1 MNLKFYK
8 KLYLDENIVNEDE
21 IIEQIR
27 DNINIFGLYLICV
40 PKNSNASHNH
50 TFEIFSLKEAFKD
63 RYKDKE
69 YIVVGMAYSKK
80 QAFIVVKNIFE
91 DNIKD
96 INHIKQ
102 KFIKNK

>member
-1 MNLKFYK
+1 MDLKFYK
-8 KLYLDENIVNEDE
+8 KLYLDNNIVNEDE
-21 IIEQIR
+21 IISQIR

-40 PKNSNASHNH
+40 SKSDSYKHI
-50 TFEIFSLKEAFKD
+50 FEIFLLKEAFND

-80 QAFIVVKNIFE
+80 EAFILVKNIFE
-91 DNIKD
+91 DSIKD

>member
-8 KLYLDENIVNEDE
+8 KLYLDPDIVDEKE
-21 IIEQIR
+21 IIEKIE
-27 DNINIFGLYLICV
+27 DGINIFGLYLICV
-40 PKNSNASHNH
+40 SKNINH
-50 TFEIFSLKEAFKD
+50 IFEIFSLSEAFKK
-63 RYKDKE
+63 RYENKE

-80 QAFIVVKNIFE
+80 QAFILVKNIFE

-96 INHIKQ
+96 ISHIKQ